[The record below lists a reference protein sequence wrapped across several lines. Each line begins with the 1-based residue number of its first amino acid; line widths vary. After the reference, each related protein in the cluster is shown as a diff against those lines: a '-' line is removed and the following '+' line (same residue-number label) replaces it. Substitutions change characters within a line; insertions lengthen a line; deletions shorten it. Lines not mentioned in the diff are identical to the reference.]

1 MAKFSYAPL
10 PPRGF
15 RKLSNGI
22 LVQRHRVPPPDGH
35 QQHLAPSKLP
45 PLELSRR
52 QPALLV
58 AATLCS
64 DPQAMTTQLLVSYT
78 SLTAFCVI
86 HLTHAIKGRFLH
98 VIPSCLHLIIY
109 YHRLLIVPSTLT
121 TSKQIAHI
129 TNCSTCQQDRG
140 LGAKSEGG
148 ALGGGRARQS
158 LKPLAQHHLGKLEV
172 VDLAVPIYV
181 CLAYDGI
188 NLLVRQLLAQI
199 VQDQAQLGA

>member
-1 MAKFSYAPL
+1 VGDLIYGGHVPFCVSLISKRVGLGNLAKFSYAPL

-35 QQHLAPSKLP
+35 QQHPAPSKLP

-64 DPQAMTTQLLVSYT
+64 DPQAMTTQFLVSYT

-86 HLTHAIKGRFLH
+86 HLTHAIKGPSDARILACHSLMLAPYYLSSSIIDCPFH
-98 VIPSCLHLIIY
+98 VNNF
-109 YHRLLIVPSTLT
+109 
-121 TSKQIAHI
+121 K
-129 TNCSTCQQDRG
+129 TNCTHHQLLYMSARQGPGSEERRRRAGRG
-140 LGAKSEGG
+140 SRAAVIK
-148 ALGGGRARQS
+148 ALGPAS
-158 LKPLAQHHLGKLEV
+158 SW
-172 VDLAVPIYV
+172 
-181 CLAYDGI
+181 
-188 NLLVRQLLAQI
+188 
-199 VQDQAQLGA
+199 